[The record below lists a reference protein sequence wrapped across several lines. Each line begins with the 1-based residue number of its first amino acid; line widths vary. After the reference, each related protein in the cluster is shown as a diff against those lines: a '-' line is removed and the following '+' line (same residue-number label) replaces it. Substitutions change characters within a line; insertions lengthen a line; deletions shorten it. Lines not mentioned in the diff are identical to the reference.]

1 MFTKMIPFF
10 LKKIHR
16 KSQMNKNEIIFQ
28 NRYFQQGRYLN
39 DANKN
44 LVAITYSLR
53 IKAKYIYMNICIGM
67 TPSIVSMSSHF
78 NGPSLNFCLTFES
91 STKKKI
97 VNQVV
102 INFEIDLSPSHSS
115 TCPERLD
122 KNLNILITK
131 RAFNMNYK
139 AFLRL

>member
-1 MFTKMIPFF
+1 MPIQMSTKMIPFF

-53 IKAKYIYMNICIGM
+53 IKAKYIYMNEYLHWHDPLHC
-67 TPSIVSMSSHF
+67 
-78 NGPSLNFCLTFES
+78 
-91 STKKKI
+91 
-97 VNQVV
+97 
-102 INFEIDLSPSHSS
+102 
-115 TCPERLD
+115 
-122 KNLNILITK
+122 
-131 RAFNMNYK
+131 
-139 AFLRL
+139 

>member
-1 MFTKMIPFF
+1 MRSEIENISFGCLRFVKNGTYAFTNSNVEILMPIQMFTKMIPFF

-91 STKKKI
+91 STKKKLLTR
-97 VNQVV
+97 
-102 INFEIDLSPSHSS
+102 LS
-115 TCPERLD
+115 
-122 KNLNILITK
+122 
-131 RAFNMNYK
+131 
-139 AFLRL
+139 